1 MSVAAHNVAVMAWEP
16 LPGTTE
22 SMKPVGSALSHL
34 HKTLGLARPDTLRLL
49 EEHWVALVGT
59 QLAPRCTIE
68 SVRHGELVVAVDD
81 AAIAEHLRWSAR
93 DLVAAANAVCG
104 GGVLE
109 SLSVKV
115 RPASR

>member
-1 MSVAAHNVAVMAWEP
+1 MAWEP

-34 HKTLGLARPDTLRLL
+34 HRTLGLARPDTVRLL
-49 EEHWVALVGT
+49 EEHWPSIVGAR
-59 QLAPRCTIE
+59 LAPRCSVE

-81 AAIAEHLRWSAR
+81 AALAEHLRWSAR
-93 DLVAAANAVCG
+93 DLVAAADAVCG

-109 SLSVKV
+109 SVSVRV
-115 RPASR
+115 RGAAR

>member
-1 MSVAAHNVAVMAWEP
+1 MAWEP

-34 HKTLGLARPDTLRLL
+34 HRTLGLARPDTVRLL
-49 EEHWVALVGT
+49 EEHWSAIVGA
-59 QLAPRCTIE
+59 QLAPRCAVE

-81 AAIAEHLRWSAR
+81 AALAEHLRWSAR
-93 DLVAAANAVCG
+93 DLVAAADAVCG

-115 RPASR
+115 RRAAR